1 MSETIDKMRIRV
13 MLRRLS
19 RIRDVLQGFAY
30 DLEEMGER
38 PLAGHLDSAVD
49 HIDVVIELLEAEL

>member
-1 MSETIDKMRIRV
+1 MRIRV